1 MSELK
6 STPLQKAAARR
17 VQQLFQETDIAERPA
32 DLIADIIHYCVV
44 EGIDFQS
51 ELDAAWVY
59 VTEES
64 NEEN

>member
-6 STPLQKAAARR
+6 TTLLQQVAARR
-17 VQQLFQETDIAERPA
+17 VKQLFNETDIAERPA
-32 DLIADIIHYCVV
+32 DLIADIIHYCQV
-44 EGIDFQS
+44 EGIDFQT

-64 NEEN
+64 SNEE